1 MRNVNMSTEG
11 TKLETYVKDAIR
23 TESQVE
29 EVRVNYQLFLSVMTM
44 FIASGNMLDQ
54 VKKNVFY
61 NKPFNEDDL
70 VAGFG
75 HIVAALDDLKRYV
88 TSKEEHKEANVALE
102 VNPRLFHAII
112 GIATEATELLEAL
125 NDPSGEI
132 DTVNLIEELGDLNW
146 YEAIACDAMNVSLED
161 VLTRNIEKL
170 QARFPDKYNDQNAV
184 KRDLEKERNILEKGK
199 TNELS

>member
-1 MRNVNMSTEG
+1 MIE
-11 TKLETYVKDAIR
+11 TKLETYVKDATR

-29 EVRVNYQLFLSVMTM
+29 EVLVNYQLFLSAMTM

-54 VKKNVFY
+54 IKKNVFY
-61 NKPFNEDDL
+61 NKPFNEDEL

-88 TSKEEHKEANVALE
+88 TSKEEDKEANVALE
-102 VNPRLFHAII
+102 VNPRMFHAII
-112 GIATEATELLEAL
+112 GIATESTELLEAL
-125 NDPSGEI
+125 NNASGEI
-132 DTVNLIEELGDLNW
+132 DEVNLVEEFGDLNW

-170 QARFPDKYNDQNAV
+170 RARFPEKYNDQDATN
-184 KRDLEKERNILEKGK
+184 RDLEKERNILEQK
-199 TNELS
+199 N